1 MMLKTKSK
9 NQKPIEV
16 EVSLRYTC
24 PDKNCNLSHWIFLR
38 EAQTKNFKIVC
49 ECGTVFK
56 PKRIKKIEI
65 LYTSKEIEDDV
76 SQKTNS
82 KEEYPKCVL
91 HAVNIMVSLGYSKKE
106 SQEKIK
112 EIYDIEKITDSSI
125 LVKRTISQFGEI
137 K

>member
-1 MMLKTKSK
+1 MLKTKLK

-16 EVSLRYTC
+16 EVSLKYTC
-24 PDKNCNLSHWIFLR
+24 PNKNCNFNHWIFLR

-56 PKRIKKIEI
+56 PKCIKKIDI
-65 LYTSKEIEDDV
+65 LYASEEIEGDLP
-76 SQKTNS
+76 QKNNF
-82 KEEYPKCVL
+82 KEEYPSYVL
-91 HAVNIMVSLGYSKKE
+91 RAVNIMVSLGYSKKE
-106 SQEKIK
+106 SQQKIK
-112 EIYDIEKITDSSI
+112 EIYDIEKITDPSI